1 METIA
6 KAVSVECGKQVNE
19 SWEARK
25 VWATFQQ
32 LQLWRIEA
40 RQGGSWKGTWRREE
54 GLGLINADDTD
65 LSRKGDTELRSDSVI
80 LGEKA
85 GWGEG
90 SESVILGVALQVW
103 RWKVGKVSL
112 FLKAGDSNILRM
124 GVMKC
129 AEWHCSWEWKFRS
142 Q

>member
-40 RQGGSWKGTWRREE
+40 RQGGCWKGTWRREE

-65 LSRKGDTELRSDSVI
+65 LS
-80 LGEKA
+80 
-85 GWGEG
+85 
-90 SESVILGVALQVW
+90 
-103 RWKVGKVSL
+103 
-112 FLKAGDSNILRM
+112 
-124 GVMKC
+124 
-129 AEWHCSWEWKFRS
+129 
-142 Q
+142 